1 MTEEEIKDLA
11 MLTSKLSYT
20 TNRQFFL
27 NKNTDGIIE
36 LCVAKNDH
44 TPVTL
49 FTSKNYTQMLLML
62 HTATKCLFIAGTDG
76 RTPLNNRDREILKD
90 LNLGEDTDWRV
101 I

>member
-27 NKNTDGIIE
+27 NKNIDGIVE
-36 LCVAKNDH
+36 LCVAKNDR

-49 FTSKNYTQMLLML
+49 FISKSYTQMLTML
-62 HTATKCLFIAGTDG
+62 HTITKCLFIACTDG